1 MAATQDAMYRS
12 AREAHEK
19 FNNTKNAYKYRHNWI
34 NVIRKYEHVVKNYP
48 SGPPTE
54 ASYLAIGDL
63 YLGLYRYSRKS
74 SDLEGA
80 LGGYRYL
87 TQKYSKSESA
97 ARAQLKIGDI
107 YFKYKKDLDK
117 AYVELLKVELNHPNC
132 RDEVEAARRIMA
144 EISGSSG
151 LDVSELIK
159 KPPPKP
165 ERLDISPSKAV
176 ETPAAPAVIEG
187 IRYWPDKN
195 YSRLAIDLTHQVKF
209 KEHLLPQDDRL
220 GKPMRIYLDLSP
232 ATISANIREEH
243 PIRDVILKRARVGQY
258 DQETVRLVLDIEH
271 IQSYRVFSLNDPFR
285 IVVDVMGDK
294 SPEGIRQKVIAKIQ
308 EKNSQLS
315 TASGVNRQQ
324 PSKPLEDLRKTAF
337 KEEKD
342 SPGTG
347 PDQIQPGL
355 PGPSVGTGN
364 PAGGDRSRA
373 RRKRPR
379 RHRRHRLEG
388 KRTGIESIKTPGHQN
403 KKTTGHGSPFDPERR
418 TNSLPLEER
427 TAFANTKGAD
437 LFISVHANAHKSE
450 KVHGL
455 ETYFLNLATDD
466 DAMMV
471 AARENATTRKN
482 MSDLQMILSDLMLNS
497 KITESGRLGS
507 KVHKSIVAHIEKK
520 YKIRD
525 LGVKQA
531 PFYVLIGANMPSIL
545 VEIGFLSNRVEEKRL
560 KSKGLYQSHHGRHYR
575 RHQKIQCL
583 NQRESVE
590 GEATCR
596 SRGDVTRYI
605 PSFIYPYILNNRPN
619 HLPVSVT
626 GGL

>member
-1 MAATQDAMYRS
+1 MMKSRRQSVLWFVLFCLFLGLAGQSMAATQDAMYRS

-165 ERLDISPSKAV
+165 ERLDISPSAAV
-176 ETPAAPAVIEG
+176 EVSPSPAVIEG

-243 PIRDVILKRARVGQY
+243 PIRDGILKRARVGQY

-315 TASGVNRQQ
+315 TASGANRQQ
-324 PSKPLEDLRKTAF
+324 PSKPLEDLRKTAL
-337 KEEKD
+337 KRKKI
-342 SPGTG
+342 PRG
-347 PDQIQPGL
+347 PAQTKYNQASLARQLGLGIQR
-355 PGPSVGTGN
+355 VVI
-364 PAGGDRSRA
+364 D
-373 RRKRPR
+373 
-379 RHRRHRLEG
+379 
-388 KRTGIESIKTPGHQN
+388 PGHGGKDHGATGVTGLKEKELVLKVSRLLATKI
-403 KKTTGHGSPFDPERR
+403 KKQLGMEVLLTRNGDEF
-418 TNSLPLEER
+418 LPLEER

-560 KSKGLYQSHHGRHYR
+560 KSKDYINRITDG
-575 RHQKIQCL
+575 II
-583 NQRESVE
+583 E
-590 GEATCR
+590 GIKKYNA
-596 SRGDVTRYI
+596 SIKGV
-605 PSFIYPYILNNRPN
+605 
-619 HLPVSVT
+619 
-626 GGL
+626 G